1 MERNIQARKQTH
13 HIAISASHTAR
24 EIAASGSGSFTA
36 SVVHRGMDPG
46 GGEIGGKKHI
56 MCTATGGN
64 IASGSGSG
72 SGRSTTIRHRVLS
85 LLFRRLEPLE
95 DYLVRYVHTLGA
107 YYVPVCC
114 CGSASGR

>member
-1 MERNIQARKQTH
+1 MQTRKRTH
-13 HIAISASHTAR
+13 HIAIRASRTAR
-24 EIAASGSGSFTA
+24 NRRSSGSGSFTA
-36 SVVHRGMDPG
+36 SVVHVGMDPAR
-46 GGEIGGKKHI
+46 GERGGKKHI

-64 IASGSGSG
+64 VASGSGSG